1 MRYHVEH
8 LLSTYIHDE
17 LPPHLRARVS
27 RHVQHCDRCYAAL
40 RREEDLARLLQA
52 ELPLLGAPS
61 RGQLNRLLPGI
72 LAEVNPRPAP
82 HNGFRGAG
90 FALALVVTLLVA
102 LFVPTLTGPRAVADY
117 LPNQPVPPASAVAAT
132 QSITDAPG
140 DMPVFLPTAV
150 AQHVVL
156 ATDLPETD
164 PPPAPIALAT
174 PGRY

>member
-1 MRYHVEH
+1 MRYHVDH
-8 LLSTYIHDE
+8 LLTTYIHDE
-17 LPPHLRARVS
+17 LPPHLRARVT

-40 RREEDLARLLQA
+40 RREEDLTRVLQA
-52 ELPLLGAPS
+52 EMPLFGAPA

-72 LAEVNPRPAP
+72 LAEVAPRPAP
-82 HNGFRGAG
+82 RSGFQGAG
-90 FALALVVTLLVA
+90 FAVALVVTLLVA

-117 LPNQPVPPASAVAAT
+117 APSQPVAPAIAATAT
-132 QSITDAPG
+132 QSITDAPY
-140 DMPVFLPTAV
+140 DVPVFLPTAV

-164 PPPAPIALAT
+164 PPPAPVAQAT